1 MQRSTLTVQN
11 SFKVSPFARYAKETL
26 SVRYLRLSIRWGW
39 EIFIFSYFRVN
50 KDQIYRSLSA
60 IKFPKDRMLEWL
72 WTTYATTTTLPWQ
85 MGKLREQT
93 ADKGHPCLA
102 TPSLCMTRCMALIRL
117 AGQSALLSDWAT
129 GGDQQR
135 CRGKVRSCCIASE
148 ETNFLP
154 LDYIPSVQAGF
165 M

>member
-1 MQRSTLTVQN
+1 MEFISTLTVQN

-72 WTTYATTTTLPWQ
+72 
-85 MGKLREQT
+85 
-93 ADKGHPCLA
+93 
-102 TPSLCMTRCMALIRL
+102 
-117 AGQSALLSDWAT
+117 
-129 GGDQQR
+129 
-135 CRGKVRSCCIASE
+135 
-148 ETNFLP
+148 
-154 LDYIPSVQAGF
+154 
-165 M
+165 